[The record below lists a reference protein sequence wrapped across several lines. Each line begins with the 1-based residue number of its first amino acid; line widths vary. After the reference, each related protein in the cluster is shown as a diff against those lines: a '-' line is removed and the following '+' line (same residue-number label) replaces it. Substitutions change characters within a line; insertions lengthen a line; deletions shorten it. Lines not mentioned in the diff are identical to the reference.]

1 MRKLPLLPL
10 LVLGTVVAAQSP
22 AQRPAFEVAS
32 VKRNTSGARLM
43 STPRFASHQVVAT
56 NVPLLLLLTVS
67 YGVSLDE
74 LVDAPDWSGSERFD
88 INARA
93 PDNSTPAQRQ
103 IMLQRLLE
111 ERFALRVHRDRRDVP
126 AFALSLLDAGGSFG
140 PNLRASSANC
150 DQIACSG
157 RAAPGNVA
165 AIGAPWSA
173 IVGYVKAAVDGRL
186 VDRTGLSGRFDI
198 TLAYSRSTTTSPD
211 DVDIFDAVRQQLGLK
226 LEPTTVPADVLVVD
240 HVERPTPN

>member
-1 MRKLPLLPL
+1 MRKLPVLPL

-22 AQRPAFEVAS
+22 AQRPAFEVAA
-32 VKRNTSGARLM
+32 VKRNTSAARLM
-43 STPRFASHQVVAT
+43 STPRFVSHQVVAT
-56 NVPLLLLLTVS
+56 NVPLLLLLTAS
-67 YGVSLDE
+67 YGVRLDE
-74 LVDAPDWSGSERFD
+74 VVDAPDWSETERFD

-93 PDNSTPAQRQ
+93 ADNSTPAQRQ

-126 AFALSLLDAGGSFG
+126 ALALSLLDTRGSLG
-140 PNLRASSANC
+140 PNLRVSSANC

-165 AIGAPWSA
+165 AVGAPWSA
-173 IVGYVKAAVDGRL
+173 VVGYIKAAVDGRL

-198 TLAYSRSTTTSPD
+198 TLAYSRSPATSQD
-211 DVDIFDAVRQQLGLK
+211 EVDIFDAVRQQLGLT
-226 LEPTTVPADVLVVD
+226 LERTTAPADVLVVD
-240 HVERPTPN
+240 HVERPTN